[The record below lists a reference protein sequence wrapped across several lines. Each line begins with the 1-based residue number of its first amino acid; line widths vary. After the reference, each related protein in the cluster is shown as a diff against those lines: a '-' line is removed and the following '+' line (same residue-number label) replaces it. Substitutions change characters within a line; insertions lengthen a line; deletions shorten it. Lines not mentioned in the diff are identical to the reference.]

1 MKRASV
7 FCLVGIVAIGLGL
20 IVPMEAF
27 AVPAFSRTYGHACS
41 VCHTAWPALNAYGRD
56 FKESG
61 YMDERGQPEE
71 QVKINDWLTLPK
83 IFPLALLVKSRP
95 FDQRKGGEVKLGAL
109 HELEIYF
116 AGNAFQYGS
125 FFGELELADDND
137 FEVDLAVGVAG
148 FHPHQLFNI
157 VLGKGSVFQADPY
170 NSLSNARR
178 LTRSRREP
186 LNQGFST
193 GVTLQDEH
201 QMLSLYGRETI
212 LNKLFYSLTYSAD
225 VADNEGQGPKDFS
238 GRLAFDILPNLMVG
252 GFGSW
257 GRQNTT
263 SGGVTK
269 ELDFRRVGIDLQA
282 RFGGLNLLGAALWA
296 EDDIFSAGNESKN
309 AWYAEAFY
317 TIGKDNLR
325 AIGIPL
331 SMVVPIVRVDQYEKK
346 GVKDSFTD
354 LTLNLS
360 FYPWEN
366 VKFYVEYFTSVD
378 RPSGVASDWRWTVE
392 AAVGF

>member
-1 MKRASV
+1 M
-7 FCLVGIVAIGLGL
+7 
-20 IVPMEAF
+20 
-27 AVPAFSRTYGHACS
+27 
-41 VCHTAWPALNAYGRD
+41 
-56 FKESG
+56 
-61 YMDERGQPEE
+61 
-71 QVKINDWLTLPK
+71 
-83 IFPLALLVKSRP
+83 
-95 FDQRKGGEVKLGAL
+95 
-109 HELEIYF
+109 
-116 AGNAFQYGS
+116 
-125 FFGELELADDND
+125 
-137 FEVDLAVGVAG
+137 
-148 FHPHQLFNI
+148 
-157 VLGKGSVFQADPY
+157 
-170 NSLSNARR
+170 
-178 LTRSRREP
+178 
-186 LNQGFST
+186 NQGFST

-252 GFGSW
+252 GFGSV
-257 GRQNTT
+257 GSQKTT

-296 EDDIFSAGNESKN
+296 EDDIFKGGDESKN
-309 AWYAEAFY
+309 AWYVEAFY

-331 SMVVPIVRVDQYEKK
+331 SMVVPIVRVDQYEKQ

-366 VKFYVEYFTSVD
+366 VKFYAEYFTSVD
-378 RPSGVASDWRWTVE
+378 RPSGVPNDWRWTLE
-392 AAVGF
+392 AALAF

>member
-1 MKRASV
+1 MKRATI
-7 FCLVGIVAIGLGL
+7 FGLVGTMAMAVGL
-20 IVPMEAF
+20 IVPIEAD

-41 VCHTAWPALNAYGRD
+41 KCHTAWPALNAYGRD

-61 YMDERGQPEE
+61 YMDDRGQPEE
-71 QVKINDWLTLPK
+71 QVKITDWLTLPK
-83 IFPLALLVKSRP
+83 IFPLALVVKSRP
-95 FDQRKGGEVKLGAL
+95 FDQRKGGEVKLSAL

-116 AGNAFQYGS
+116 AGNAFRYGS

-157 VLGKGSVFQADPY
+157 VLGKGSVFHADPY

-186 LNQGFST
+186 MNQGFST

-252 GFGSW
+252 GFGSV
-257 GRQNTT
+257 GSQKTT

-269 ELDFRRVGIDLQA
+269 ELDFRRAGIDLQA
-282 RFGGLNLLGAALWA
+282 RFGELNLLGAALWA
-296 EDDIFSAGNESKN
+296 EDDIFKGGNESKN

-325 AIGIPL
+325 AIGIPF
-331 SMVVPIVRVDQYEKK
+331 SMVVPIVRVDQYEKQ

-378 RPSGVASDWRWTVE
+378 RPSGVPNDWRWTLE
-392 AAVGF
+392 AALAF

>member
-1 MKRASV
+1 MKRATI
-7 FCLVGIVAIGLGL
+7 FGLVGTMAMAVGL
-20 IVPMEAF
+20 IVPIEAD

-41 VCHTAWPALNAYGRD
+41 KCHTAWPALNAYGRD

-61 YMDERGQPEE
+61 YMDDRGKPEE

-83 IFPLALLVKSRP
+83 IFPLALVVKSRP
-95 FDQRKGGEVKLGAL
+95 FDQKKGGKVQLRAL
-109 HELEIYF
+109 HELEIFF

-125 FFGELELADDND
+125 FFGELELEDETD
-137 FEVDLAVGVAG
+137 FEVETAVGVVG

-157 VLGKGSVFQADPY
+157 VVGKGSVFHTDPY

-201 QMLSLYGRETI
+201 QMVGLYGRETI
-212 LNKLFYSLTYSAD
+212 LNKLFYSFTYSAD
-225 VADNEGQGPKDFS
+225 VADKLGEGPKDYS
-238 GRLAFDILPNLMVG
+238 GRLAFDILPNLMIG
-252 GFGSW
+252 GFGS
-257 GRQNTT
+257 GGSQNTT

-296 EDDIFSAGNESKN
+296 EDNIFKGGDESKN

-317 TIGKDNLR
+317 TIGEKELR

-331 SMVVPIVRVDQYEKK
+331 SMVVPIIRVDQYEKK
-346 GVKDSFTD
+346 GVKDGFTD

-366 VKFYVEYFTSVD
+366 VKFFVEYFTSVD
-378 RPSGVASDWRWTVE
+378 RPSGVPDDWRWTVE

>member
-1 MKRASV
+1 MKRATI
-7 FCLVGIVAIGLGL
+7 FGLVGTMAMAVGL
-20 IVPMEAF
+20 IVPIEAD

-41 VCHTAWPALNAYGRD
+41 KCHTAWPALNAYGRD

-61 YMDERGQPEE
+61 YMDERGQPQE

-83 IFPLALLVKSRP
+83 IFPLALVVKSRP
-95 FDQRKGGEVKLGAL
+95 FDQRKGGEVKLSAL

-116 AGNAFQYGS
+116 AGNAFKYGS
-125 FFGELELADDND
+125 FFGELELADDNN

-157 VLGKGSVFQADPY
+157 VLGKGSVFHADPY

-178 LTRSRREP
+178 LTRSRREVM
-186 LNQGFST
+186 NQGFST

-252 GFGSW
+252 GFASLGS
-257 GRQNTT
+257 QKTT

-282 RFGGLNLLGAALWA
+282 RFGELNLLGAALWA

-317 TIGKDNLR
+317 TIGKDNLH

-346 GVKDSFTD
+346 GVKDGFTD

-366 VKFYVEYFTSVD
+366 VKFYAEYFTSVE
-378 RPSGVASDWRWTVE
+378 RPSGVPNDWRWTVE